1 MGRAERRGTAVG
13 IALVLAVALIAGP
26 ASGGSWGGGRYKQW
40 VRRIAP
46 GLILRRIVDYQ
57 TPRRIFVL
65 TVDPSK
71 LVTMDVALAQ
81 DQLPGLERT
90 TSMAARHGAIAAING
105 DFGSGRP
112 KHAFAEDGDL
122 KQTGGMAAAGFAVTQ
137 GEQDVFIGHP
147 QASVSALEVDSG
159 ETWDVA
165 RWNKGPPHFGQ
176 IVGFTAAGGD
186 LEMPPPFA
194 CSARLLPTGAPQLA
208 DPDPGVISPYA
219 VDQTGCSGDP
229 MAPQG
234 GVVLSA
240 QPTSEEAM
248 LLLSLSAGETVRIA
262 WSFGGWPGI
271 FDAIGGMPLLVSDG
285 QVALGECTISF
296 CLRHPRTGVG
306 VTPEGRLLLVVVGG
320 RQPGYSVGMSLEEFA
335 RLFLDLGATFAMN
348 LDGGGSST
356 MVVKGKVV
364 NQPSDGTERLVSSA
378 ILVLPGADLGEP
390 ALAAAVAPQG
400 SRRARLAM
408 LRDGGSLGGLLDEL
422 AQRKLKAGAVGS
434 NPGRRARYSGA
445 FR

>member
-1 MGRAERRGTAVG
+1 MDRPERRGTAVG
-13 IALVLAVALIAGP
+13 IALVLTVVLIAWP
-26 ASGGSWGGGRYKQW
+26 ASGGGWVAGGYKQW

-46 GLILRRIVDYQ
+46 GLTLHRIVDYE

-71 LVTMDVALAQ
+71 VVTMDVALAQ

-90 TSMAARHGAIAAING
+90 SSMAARHGAIAAING

-122 KQTGGMAAAGFAVTQ
+122 KQTGGIAAAGFAVTPD
-137 GEQDVFIGHP
+137 EQDVFIGHP
-147 QASVSALEVDSG
+147 DVSVSALEVDSG
-159 ETWDVA
+159 ETWGVA

-186 LEMPPPFA
+186 LELPPPFS
-194 CSARLLPTGAPQLA
+194 CSARLLPTGTPQLA
-208 DPDPGVISPYA
+208 DPDPGVIRPYA
-219 VDQTGCSGDP
+219 VDETGCSSNP
-229 MAPQG
+229 MATQG

-248 LLLSLSAGETVRIA
+248 LLLSLSAGETLEIT
-262 WSFGGWPGI
+262 WSVGGWPGI
-271 FDAIGGMPLLVSDG
+271 FDAIGGMPLLVSEG
-285 QVALGECTISF
+285 QVVLGECTISF

-306 VTPEGRLLLVVVGG
+306 VTPEGRLLLVVVDG

-335 RLFLDLGATFAMN
+335 GLFVDLGATFAMN

-356 MVVKGKVV
+356 MVVKGRVV
-364 NQPSDGTERLVSSA
+364 NQPSDGTERPVSSA

-390 ALAAAVAPQG
+390 AVASAVAPQD

-408 LRDGGSLGGLLDEL
+408 LRDGGSLGGLPDSL
-422 AQRKLKAGAVGS
+422 AQGWLL
-434 NPGRRARYSGA
+434 PARSPI
-445 FR
+445 R